1 MNRLSS
7 ITVLL
12 GCVLLAVSCSQQ
24 QVQPVKKPVKSPV
37 YVGRVDRVYPR
48 HNYVLIALAGTVYE
62 PGTVLISQ
70 SGNSSE
76 DRRVANLIVTEER
89 MGRTRIPA
97 DIRSGTAEPGDL
109 VFLYQDLAA
118 PESSVQTKQDEHPD
132 APEPSKE
139 ITPPISP
146 EGGVTRDGLLPL
158 PGQSAEPQAPV
169 QEPAGQDRT
178 SPGRE
183 KVLEDLDT
191 VPATLE
197 DSLRAFAP
205 EKKAGK

>member
-109 VFLYQDLAA
+109 IFLYQDLA
-118 PESSVQTKQDEHPD
+118 

>member
-118 PESSVQTKQDEHPD
+118 PE
-132 APEPSKE
+132 PSKE